1 MGICRRRDL
10 SLFGAHGVGP
20 PGRSRVV
27 CVAATR
33 GEHGSDD
40 PRRWPPDRLA
50 RTRDLE
56 IAAAM
61 AILGVDEH
69 RCLGFEDGTLADR
82 AHAEGV
88 GLVGELIDEVD
99 PDTIVT
105 FGP

>member
-1 MGICRRRDL
+1 
-10 SLFGAHGVGP
+10 
-20 PGRSRVV
+20 
-27 CVAATR
+27 
-33 GEHGSDD
+33 
-40 PRRWPPDRLA
+40 
-50 RTRDLE
+50 
-56 IAAAM
+56 M

>member
-1 MGICRRRDL
+1 
-10 SLFGAHGVGP
+10 
-20 PGRSRVV
+20 
-27 CVAATR
+27 VAATR